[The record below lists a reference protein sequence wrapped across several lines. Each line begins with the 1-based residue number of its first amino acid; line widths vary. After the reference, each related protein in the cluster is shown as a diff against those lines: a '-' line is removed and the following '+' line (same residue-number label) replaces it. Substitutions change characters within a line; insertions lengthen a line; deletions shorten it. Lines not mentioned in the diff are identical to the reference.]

1 MKKNLT
7 TIKVVIAVMALSF
20 SFIACEEEFTTIG
33 TNVIGSANFEVSSIG
48 YDVVTYNKKLNPVQT
63 NGLSSNLLGVYND
76 PIYGTSRANI
86 VSQLVLNEY
95 TTGTNIKLDS
105 VVLRIPYF
113 SASETDDE
121 GITTYSLDSVYG
133 NADATMRLSVYR
145 NNFFLRDFDPDSN
158 FEESQKYYSDGS
170 TSDGN
175 TIPQSELEFEEIA
188 VIDDFNLSSEEI
200 VLMELNDEG
209 EMVETQTLEPSLRI
223 VLTDEEDL
231 QYWQETIFDKM
242 EDTELSNSNNFKDY
256 FRGIFLK
263 LEQTEADSFM
273 VMLNMASSSANI
285 QMHYTSISAFDDEDE
300 DAIPDTVDADI
311 GNDGVTDDDVTDTD
325 GDGIIDSADMD
336 EDGDGEDDE
345 GKVDINNDGFDDN
358 SVGVINSSI
367 TLNFSGN
374 TVSLY
379 DNDFSMPLQDGDQ
392 INGDDKLYLKGG
404 EGSMAII
411 DLFNPEDLDN
421 NGISDELEDIKDF
434 YRDDDGPIK
443 IINEANLVFY
453 EDESLLNPDDHE
465 NDRLYV
471 YDVKNNFY
479 LIDYSQDVVSAA
491 TPINSVLNHLGER
504 YTDEAGNN
512 KFKIRITEH
521 INNLIYKDSTNT
533 KLGMVI
539 STNVNSVNNADILDT
554 TEEDDLNKVPSG
566 AVLSQ
571 QGTILYGNNASDPI
585 KKVKLEIFFTNPNE

>member
-521 INNLIYKDSTNT
+521 INNLI
-533 KLGMVI
+533 L
-539 STNVNSVNNADILDT
+539 L
-554 TEEDDLNKVPSG
+554 
-566 AVLSQ
+566 
-571 QGTILYGNNASDPI
+571 
-585 KKVKLEIFFTNPNE
+585 